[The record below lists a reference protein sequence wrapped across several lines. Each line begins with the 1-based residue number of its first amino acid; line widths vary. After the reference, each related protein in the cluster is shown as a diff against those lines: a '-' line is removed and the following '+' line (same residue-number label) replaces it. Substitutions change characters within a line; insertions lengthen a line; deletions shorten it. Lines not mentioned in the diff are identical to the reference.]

1 MIKIKGDL
9 VMNSTLE
16 FADFEMFLQ
25 TFMKKPDEYIGYL
38 KAVMKKEEVN
48 SLEDLASNIAYFQ
61 YKYKYCEIEGIKRK
75 TQKDYLAALNRFSEF
90 INPTEQI
97 LTFKVQ
103 INEELPFYEYKNIS
117 LKLADIERRLEF
129 DYNGKEYIKIKD
141 IKEGSIDF
149 IIALCSGLIFSFK
162 LRKALNF
169 IKKIIVSKCNIKKVE
184 TTDGILNCA
193 SVILDIADILLP
205 PNANL
210 ILNLGKTVVELTRE
224 IIDLIRE
231 MVK

>member
-1 MIKIKGDL
+1 M
-9 VMNSTLE
+9 MNNTLE

-38 KAVMKKEEVN
+38 KAVIKKEEVN

-75 TQKDYLAALNRFSEF
+75 TQKSYLAALNRFSEF

-103 INEELPFYEYKNIS
+103 NKEELTFNKYESIKS
-117 LKLADIERRLEF
+117 KLADIERRLEF
-129 DYNGKEYIKIKD
+129 DHNGKEYIKIKG

-162 LRKALNF
+162 LRKALKF
-169 IKKIIVSKCNIKKVE
+169 IKKIIVSNDNVKVE
-184 TTDGILNCA
+184 EITDGILNCV
-193 SVILDIADILLP
+193 SVILDIADTLLSP
-205 PNANL
+205 DEKL
-210 ILNLGKTVVELTRE
+210 ILNLGNKVVELTQE
-224 IIDLIRE
+224 IIDFIRG